1 MPFLLCRSMIKNPSI
16 LLLDE
21 ATSALDHQT
30 EKHVQSALDEVGKD
44 RTTIVI
50 AHRLSTIKKADR
62 IVFIKD
68 GAVMEIGSHDE
79 LVAKRGFYYGL
90 LTAHGTHALDESSV
104 DAELAATEVGCCV
117 CMAACLHFCN
127 STPRSPTQR
136 RCWRRRRRKS
146 RRLCTR
152 SSCRRLCKQLIF
164 VRAFDNQP
172 QSTQMGF

>member
-1 MPFLLCRSMIKNPSI
+1 MPFLLCRSLIKNPSI

-117 CMAACLHFCN
+117 CMAALVYT
-127 STPRSPTQR
+127 SATARPGR
-136 RCWRRRRRKS
+136 RHSGGAGGGDEERVGGS
-146 RRLCTR
+146 A
-152 SSCRRLCKQLIF
+152 QEAAAGVF
-164 VRAFDNQP
+164 VNN
-172 QSTQMGF
+172 